1 MGKCLFNLNL
11 KSIFVYFFFLFP
23 GLVFSSN
30 QEIFHTLDKL
40 HSTIKKISEKKIDK
54 NNINHVNEV
63 ISNTYDIKKMS
74 KIILGKFWSESMTHD
89 QANFIDRFTLYISSN
104 YIKRFRDRKDFD
116 YEYKGID
123 KIGEDYRIAYTIFKL
138 GEKEKLKINYMLIKN
153 KNKWLIFD
161 VLLNGSI
168 SEIATKKSEFNETL
182 NDGGIT
188 SLINLINE
196 KLVF

>member
-30 QEIFHTLDKL
+30 QEIIDTLNKL
-40 HSTIKKISEKKIDK
+40 HTTIKEISEKKIDK
-54 NNINHVNEV
+54 NNINYVDEIV
-63 ISNTYDIKKMS
+63 SSTYDIKKMS
-74 KIILGKFWSESMTHD
+74 KIILGRFWSES
-89 QANFIDRFTLYISSN
+89 QANDKEKFIEKFTSYISSN
-104 YIKRFRDRKDFD
+104 YIDRFRGKKDFN

-123 KIGEDYRIAYTIFKL
+123 KIGENYRIAYTIFKL

-153 KNKWLIFD
+153 QNKWLIFD

>member
-30 QEIFHTLDKL
+30 QEIIDTLDKL
-40 HSTIKKISEKKIDK
+40 HTTIKEISEKKIDK
-54 NNINHVNEV
+54 NNINYVDEIV
-63 ISNTYDIKKMS
+63 SSTYDIKKMS
-74 KIILGKFWSESMTHD
+74 KIILGKFWSES
-89 QANFIDRFTLYISSN
+89 QANDKEKFIEKFTSYISSN
-104 YIKRFRDRKDFD
+104 YIDRFRGKKDFN

-123 KIGEDYRIAYTIFKL
+123 KIGENYRIAYTIFKL

>member
-30 QEIFHTLDKL
+30 QEIIDTLDKL
-40 HSTIKKISEKKIDK
+40 HSTIKEISEKKIDK
-54 NNINHVNEV
+54 NSIDYVDKI

-74 KIILGKFWSESMTHD
+74 KIILGKFWSKSKSHD
-89 QANFIDRFTLYISSN
+89 KSKFIETFSLYISSN
-104 YIKRFRDRKDFD
+104 YINRFRDKKSFD

-123 KIGEDYRIAYTIFKL
+123 KIGENYRIAHTIFKF
-138 GEKEKLKINYMLIKN
+138 GETEKLKINYMLVKN
-153 KNKWLIFD
+153 HRKWLIFD

-182 NDGGIT
+182 NNGGIPSLI
-188 SLINLINE
+188 SLINK
-196 KLVF
+196 KLGF